1 MLGRCPI
8 FIPSLTS
15 AILIDYYFRCHC
27 LYQIIGTSALNGL
40 HCWSISPFLLE
51 MRTRQ
56 GRWWRSLSEDTRVK
70 SSMASTESDFGSMT
84 YTTPDDRMQENLIEW
99 MFYKNCF
106 PIIAVLNSNV
116 PPVPKFQCGHLTA
129 SKIMV
134 KIEVSCNYHGQM
146 HSSLYNI

>member
-8 FIPSLTS
+8 FISSLTS

-27 LYQIIGTSALNGL
+27 LYQIIGISALNGL

-84 YTTPDDRMQENLIEW
+84 YTTPDDRMQENLIEQ

-106 PIIAVLNSNV
+106 SIIAVLNSNV
-116 PPVPKFQCGHLTA
+116 PPVP
-129 SKIMV
+129 
-134 KIEVSCNYHGQM
+134 
-146 HSSLYNI
+146 NINVDIWLHKK